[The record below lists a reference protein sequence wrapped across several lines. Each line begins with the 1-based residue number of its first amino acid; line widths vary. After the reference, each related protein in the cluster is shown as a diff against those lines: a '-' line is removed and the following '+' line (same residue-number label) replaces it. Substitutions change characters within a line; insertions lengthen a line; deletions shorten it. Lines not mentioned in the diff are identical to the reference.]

1 MISLNTIDKIK
12 FENKD
17 FACADLAVVSTY
29 ILIGLQHFTKVE
41 YIKINSFCNICAVPL
56 SAHAA
61 LVAA

>member
-41 YIKINSFCNICAVPL
+41 YQDNSFYNICAVPL
-56 SAHAA
+56 SAHAV